1 MESLGLFLLCF
12 LPFLE
17 HTCIQ
22 CILWVVELLVGPG
35 FPLQGIR
42 QIQERVLQNNHQ
54 MVESS
59 LISMV
64 LLLIEVRDQLAPV
77 LVSGKI
83 LPTVKGLLEAPFGS
97 VLAGEDL

>member
-1 MESLGLFLLCF
+1 M
-12 LPFLE
+12 
-17 HTCIQ
+17 
-22 CILWVVELLVGPG
+22 GPG

-54 MVESS
+54 KVESS
-59 LISMV
+59 SISMV
-64 LLLIEVRDQLAPV
+64 LQLIEVKDQLSPV